1 MLFINI
7 YRFIIC
13 RYLIILNGTKVGKK
27 NEKYYFNNKK

>member
-1 MLFINI
+1 MHFINI
-7 YRFIIC
+7 YSF